1 MKGQVYQ
8 AGPIKRLRATRAEME
23 ARKAALYEIVAE
35 QQPMAV
41 RQVFYQVVV
50 RDLMSNSQ
58 STYDKVQQTLV
69 DMRRSGELPY
79 GWLTD
84 HSRSVYRVPSYATV
98 AEAMQATAHSYRKA
112 LWVDVPVRLEIW
124 VEKKALIGVLW
135 PIVLEH
141 DVALY
146 PAGGFTSLSFANDAA
161 EEIASYEKPTVIY
174 HLGDYDPSGV
184 LIGEK
189 IEEELRD
196 RAPEAEIHFI
206 RLAVTPDQIVDWNLP
221 GQPTKQSSHNRGWT
235 GDSIELDA
243 IAPDDL
249 RTLVRETIEQLLPRE
264 QLEVLRV
271 AEESERL
278 LLEQWAECAP

>member
-1 MKGQVYQ
+1 MNGQVYQ
-8 AGPIKRLRATRAEME
+8 AGLIKRLRATRAEME
-23 ARKAALYEIVAE
+23 VRKAALYEIVAE

-50 RDLMSNSQ
+50 RDLMPNSQ

-69 DMRRSGELPY
+69 DMRKAGDLPY

-84 HSRSVYRVPSYATV
+84 HSRSVYHVRSYATI
-98 AEAMQATAHSYRKA
+98 AEAMQAAADSYRKA
-112 LWVDVPVRLEIW
+112 LWVDVPVRLELW

-135 PIVLEH
+135 PIVREY
-141 DVALY
+141 DIALY

-174 HLGDYDPSGV
+174 HLGDYDPSGM

-189 IEEELRD
+189 IEETLREL
-196 RAPEAEIHFI
+196 APEAEIHFH
-206 RLAVTPDQIVDWNLP
+206 RLAVTPEQIVDLNLP

-235 GDSIELDA
+235 GDSVELDA

-249 RTLVRETIEQLLPRE
+249 RTLVRETIEQWLPRE
-264 QLEVLRV
+264 QLEILKV
-271 AEESERL
+271 AEASERDFL
-278 LLEQWAECAP
+278 RQWAEGAQ

>member
-1 MKGQVYQ
+1 M
-8 AGPIKRLRATRAEME
+8 P
-23 ARKAALYEIVAE
+23 
-35 QQPMAV
+35 
-41 RQVFYQVVV
+41 
-50 RDLMSNSQ
+50 NSQ

-69 DMRRSGELPY
+69 DMRRAGELPY

-84 HSRSVYRVPSYATV
+84 HSRSVYHVRSYATV
-98 AEAMQATAHSYRKA
+98 TEAMQATANSYRKA
-112 LWVDVPVRLEIW
+112 LWVDVPVRIEIW

-135 PIVLEH
+135 PIVREY

-174 HLGDYDPSGV
+174 YLGDYDPSGV

-189 IEEELRD
+189 IEEALRD

-206 RLAVTPDQIVDWNLP
+206 RLAVTPEQIVEWNLP

-235 GDSIELDA
+235 GDSVELDA

-249 RTLVRETIEQLLPRE
+249 RSLVREAIEQWLPRE
-264 QLEVLRV
+264 QLEILKL
-271 AEESERL
+271 AEESEREL
-278 LLEQWAECAP
+278 LRRWAGGET